1 MTVLKYELTEEERAW
16 GRWLFAQECLFLRGV
31 PLLEH
36 LPESTLPEIAF
47 AGRSN
52 VGKSSLINALTGR
65 LNLARTSNTPGRTQQ
80 LNFFDLANR
89 LYLVDMPGYGY
100 AKASKSLIASWTGV
114 MKRYLRGRPN
124 LFRVYVLIDSR
135 QGVKPNDLE
144 MMEMLDQTAV
154 SYQIILT
161 KSDKIKP
168 PALEKLITQISDL
181 LIKHPAAHP
190 YVLATSSE
198 KRTGIQELQAEIA
211 KFAAQEIL
219 VKEVAIKN
227 D

>member
-1 MTVLKYELTEEERAW
+1 MTVLKHELSEAERAW

-80 LNFFDLANR
+80 LNFFDLAGR

-168 PALEKLITQISDL
+168 PALEKLISQISDL

-198 KRTGIQELQAEIA
+198 KKTGIQELQAEIA
-211 KFAAQEIL
+211 KFAAQEVAI
-219 VKEVAIKN
+219 KEVAIKN